1 MRLIYFLSEI
11 MDAVL
16 SMSPNNFAG
25 LKKTSL
31 EIDIEEWKKR
41 QVAIFTLQAK
51 SIKRLMILVDD
62 LAKLPS
68 FCGIIEECKSYRAKE
83 K

>member
-1 MRLIYFLSEI
+1 MFEEGKKDEQKYSMLLSEI

-51 SIKRLMILVDD
+51 YQIMLNRNFTELCLEISI
-62 LAKLPS
+62 
-68 FCGIIEECKSYRAKE
+68 
-83 K
+83 